1 MPIWPY
7 WLLNIEIHMADNI
20 LAGGPRKK
28 KLHFFLFDIFV
39 SIFFQF
45 LYSNANMAILA
56 FALEILVKISQ
67 LWTYIAIFYYKN
79 VDIMVKQD
87 QTSCKMSIF
96 TGIFK

>member
-1 MPIWPY
+1 
-7 WLLNIEIHMADNI
+7 
-20 LAGGPRKK
+20 
-28 KLHFFLFDIFV
+28 
-39 SIFFQF
+39 
-45 LYSNANMAILA
+45 MAILA

-87 QTSCKMSIF
+87 QISCKMAIF

>member
-56 FALEILVKISQ
+56 FALE
-67 LWTYIAIFYYKN
+67 N

-87 QTSCKMSIF
+87 QISCKMAIF